1 MMMMATTTVVK
12 QGVDLIVLIC
22 KKARTMLFVFHCG
35 VIGAQLYESIGSGL
49 VVLLWCWSARRQ
61 GQRYQN
67 GSKFWDKDGK
77 SGHPCAPSSTPWCAI
92 VCLLVHICTPLCTL
106 ANSLIHPGVPLHS
119 RTLRYTLVSLV
130 KPLVESANSWTHSC
144 VVHPCESV

>member
-1 MMMMATTTVVK
+1 MMMMLTTAVVK

-77 SGHPCAPSSTPWCAI
+77 SGHPCAPSSTPWCTI
-92 VCLLVHICTPLCTL
+92 VCLLVHICTPLCAICILKHTL
-106 ANSLIHPGVPLHS
+106 ADPLLHPDVQL
-119 RTLRYTLVSLV
+119 YTLAC
-130 KPLVESANSWTHSC
+130 PYT
-144 VVHPCESV
+144 VVHSGTLSSHLSNLW